1 MLVADWFKVV
11 GDRKRLLYV
20 FLKNYVFFKEKDRGR
35 NFWAWDSMNSI
46 YKVLNI
52 CDDGMYNIS

>member
-1 MLVADWFKVV
+1 MTHFRLNKLFILFMLVADWFKVV

-35 NFWAWDSMNSI
+35 NFKAPVMR
-46 YKVLNI
+46 
-52 CDDGMYNIS
+52 